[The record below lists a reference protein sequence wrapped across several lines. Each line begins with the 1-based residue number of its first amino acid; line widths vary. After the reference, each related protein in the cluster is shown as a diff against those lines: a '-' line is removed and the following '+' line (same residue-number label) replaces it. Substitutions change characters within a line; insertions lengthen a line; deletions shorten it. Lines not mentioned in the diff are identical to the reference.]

1 MFKHLLT
8 QHTPL
13 EKQLERVTGNAAE
26 SLVIPV
32 RDIHNP
38 VKCPT
43 ELLPWLAWE
52 RSVDY
57 WRDDWSEQVKRN
69 VIAASVAVH
78 RKKGTLASL
87 RQAIAV
93 TGLVADVSIPR
104 AAINYVP
111 HSFSVRLD
119 ADANPPTPANTAE
132 IRTQIDHVKP
142 ARCAYDVSFTQSAC
156 ADNKRRAIGWLSV
169 QREKTAYQLYR
180 SVVHATATTTQRA
193 CVLTLLRES
202 A

>member
-57 WRDDWSEQVKRN
+57 WRVTN
-69 VIAASVAVH
+69 PY
-78 RKKGTLASL
+78 KGL
-87 RQAIAV
+87 
-93 TGLVADVSIPR
+93 
-104 AAINYVP
+104 
-111 HSFSVRLD
+111 
-119 ADANPPTPANTAE
+119 
-132 IRTQIDHVKP
+132 
-142 ARCAYDVSFTQSAC
+142 
-156 ADNKRRAIGWLSV
+156 
-169 QREKTAYQLYR
+169 
-180 SVVHATATTTQRA
+180 
-193 CVLTLLRES
+193 
-202 A
+202 